1 MNARCSPPR
10 ILAHHA
16 KNQLSNLIWGR
27 PSPNRPSHP
36 RNQFPIQP
44 KTCSVPADHRIGRD
58 HDERLFPLWPESTY
72 CNPEGLIEKPE
83 VWPRMAALQTTSCW
97 RRTRFSKSRARRV
110 RKRRPS
116 APNQSKNRLTW
127 RGVIT
132 NCLAR
137 ASRMLLILRTASI
150 LARHRPA
157 VVKKGFSSLFCLSEF
172 LGLSLRH
179 TSRQPPVARPMFLVE
194 FLIRSAACSKG
205 LGVAPFPEEPPPNR
219 T

>member
-16 KNQLSNLIWGR
+16 KNQLSNLLWGR

-83 VWPRMAALQTTSCW
+83 VWPRMAALQDDELLAEDEILKEQGA
-97 RRTRFSKSRARRV
+97 TRAKEATERSEPEQKQVNMAGSYNKLPRESVSYVADSSDCKHFGEAQTIG
-110 RKRRPS
+110 P
-116 APNQSKNRLTW
+116 
-127 RGVIT
+127 
-132 NCLAR
+132 CL
-137 ASRMLLILRTASI
+137 
-150 LARHRPA
+150 PA
-157 VVKKGFSSLFCLSEF
+157 GICVV
-172 LGLSLRH
+172 
-179 TSRQPPVARPMFLVE
+179 
-194 FLIRSAACSKG
+194 
-205 LGVAPFPEEPPPNR
+205 
-219 T
+219 